1 MRSNYWRV
9 LTGLFLIGVL
19 FFGMTVPADA
29 DPASDLRRAQEEQRR
44 TQRQMQE
51 IQRRKSETENR
62 QRRLAEEL
70 RQAED
75 RLYQVRNDL
84 ASLEVQLAETEQ
96 QTRATVEELR
106 RAEDKLEQ
114 RGRLLNTRVRVIHE
128 MGTVSLLQVLMDST
142 DFRDFVTRFD
152 LLKNIVTK
160 DVELFNQVRLIRD
173 EINAKKTQLEDR
185 RARIASF
192 KSQSEAKRQEVQQ
205 VVNVVWDKKQETL
218 RDLDLLERQEDQ
230 LQSISKELESRIFD
244 LQRQMSFKR
253 VGRLAFQW
261 PVRGPISSPFGM
273 RWHPILNKYKGHN
286 GLDIAAPTGRNILSA
301 ESGSVIHS
309 GWIEGYGYAV
319 IIDHGDGVATLYAH
333 ASRLLVSQGQT
344 VDRGMPVA
352 LVGSTGWSTG
362 PHLHFEVRV
371 KGVPQ
376 NPIEWLP

>member
-273 RWHPILNKYKGHN
+273 R
-286 GLDIAAPTGRNILSA
+286 
-301 ESGSVIHS
+301 
-309 GWIEGYGYAV
+309 
-319 IIDHGDGVATLYAH
+319 
-333 ASRLLVSQGQT
+333 
-344 VDRGMPVA
+344 
-352 LVGSTGWSTG
+352 
-362 PHLHFEVRV
+362 
-371 KGVPQ
+371 
-376 NPIEWLP
+376 